1 MKFNLLNNILV
12 IDKDLITIS
21 PDFVLTD
28 TNQAIELITE
38 LENLFLELSV
48 MSEKGF
54 INDPDVNLPVV
65 ENIVHHLGLFKS
77 TKNRPKYSG
86 SIILNTLYYNLALL
100 AMYHIVIMINKLL
113 NESSDKA
120 KFSDA
125 FVDLRNVRNNVLRML
140 HPVLKDRVK
149 KKGIYVTLNSIT
161 GYDAEYELNSSLEN
175 TNTLL
180 SIQLASDSNL
190 SVKIPNVNLP
200 PLEVDDFQIKGTK
213 L

>member
-1 MKFNLLNNILV
+1 
-12 IDKDLITIS
+12 
-21 PDFVLTD
+21 
-28 TNQAIELITE
+28 
-38 LENLFLELSV
+38 
-48 MSEKGF
+48 
-54 INDPDVNLPVV
+54 
-65 ENIVHHLGLFKS
+65 
-77 TKNRPKYSG
+77 
-86 SIILNTLYYNLALL
+86 
-100 AMYHIVIMINKLL
+100 MINKLL
-113 NESSDKA
+113 NESGDKA

-125 FVDLRNVRNNVLRML
+125 LVDLRNVRNNVLRML

-161 GYDAEYELNSSLEN
+161 GYDAEYELNSSSEN

-200 PLEVDDFQIKGTK
+200 PLEVDDFQIKGTR